1 MKLNS
6 AFFTSLLIFGASQI
20 AMNTEALAT
29 EQESAER
36 WFEVEVI
43 LFKQLGDKSTL
54 NEKFPDN
61 INTTSLPN
69 YPQSFD
75 LLTPYLQPDLT
86 QIKQFMP
93 LCGEQDEQH
102 QYLESLQSVST
113 PFSENIQLIE
123 QVAIFNMPDFSEQD
137 TYIDDITR
145 IDEMK
150 QEGVQNFPNQ
160 PSINQPSIN
169 QPSNIALQQ
178 TETINFEFDLQ
189 EDTLA
194 KPIFSTQN
202 LCVITQSEIDRLFD
216 KEQLTD
222 FKIDAFG
229 VDALPGKLY
238 SAGAHHSESPYLIA
252 DESLLLKDI
261 SQQLHWSKEFKPIL
275 HFGWRQVGLTQN
287 EAIPLKLFAG
297 DHYQYQYQQALTAY
311 QKELE
316 QASEIENNLLK
327 ILTQAQEAQFSNK
340 ALDDKTNIEIVNRKL
355 LVNTKRKQQV
365 LDALLSDIDYSNN
378 SSEIKV
384 IDNPALDSN
393 VITDILNTLD
403 KQTLE
408 ELISANGVE
417 LAIDDKQLALSNKP
431 EEPLQPWFLDG
442 FFKVHLDHYLYIT
455 ADFNVYNQEQTKLVK
470 ADNENTDSKLINFNQ
485 NRRVITGEIHYF
497 DHPYIGMI
505 VQIRRFDPTKPAD
518 EAVSQAI
525 Q

>member
-54 NEKFPDN
+54 KEKFPDN

-93 LCGEQDEQH
+93 LCGEQDKQH
-102 QYLESLQSVST
+102 QYVESLQRVST
-113 PFSENIQLIE
+113 PFPEKMQSIE
-123 QVAIFNMPDFSEQD
+123 QVAIFNMPTFSDHSAFINETNQNS
-137 TYIDDITR
+137 IDVT
-145 IDEMK
+145 
-150 QEGVQNFPNQ
+150 PNDR
-160 PSINQPSIN
+160 SNKN
-169 QPSNIALQQ
+169 TNKNIALQE
-178 TETINFEFDLQ
+178 TEQNEAITFEFDLQ

-202 LCVITQSEIDRLFD
+202 LCVITQTEIDRLFD

-229 VDALPGKLY
+229 VDTLPGKLY

-327 ILTQAQEAQFSNK
+327 ILTQAQDAQFSIK
-340 ALDDKTNIEIVNRKL
+340 ALDDKTNIEIFNRKL

-365 LDALLSDIDYSNN
+365 LDALLSDINYSNN

-384 IDNPALDSN
+384 IDNPAIDSN

>member
-1 MKLNS
+1 MKFNL
-6 AFFTSLLIFGASQI
+6 AFFTSLLIFSASQI

-36 WFEVEVI
+36 WFEIEVI

-54 NEKFPDN
+54 KERFPDD
-61 INTTSLPN
+61 INANSLPN

-75 LLTPYLQPDLT
+75 LLTPYLQPNLT

-113 PFSENIQLIE
+113 PFPEKIQLIE
-123 QVAIFNMPDFSEQD
+123 QVEIFNMPDFSEQD
-137 TYIDDITR
+137 TYNDEITR
-145 IDEMK
+145 IDEMN
-150 QEGVQNFPNQ
+150 QEGVQNLLNQ
-160 PSINQPSIN
+160 PSINQPNEI
-169 QPSNIALQQ
+169 QNIALQQ
-178 TETINFEFDLQ
+178 AEQTQAVSFEFDLQ
-189 EDTLA
+189 KDTLA
-194 KPIFSTQN
+194 KSIFSTQN
-202 LCVITQSEIDRLFD
+202 LCVITQNEIDRLFD
-216 KEQLTD
+216 KKQLTD

-229 VDALPGKLY
+229 VDSLPGKLY
-238 SAGAHHSESPYLIA
+238 PAGSHHSETPYLIA

-261 SQQLHWSKEFKPIL
+261 SQSLRWSKEFKPLL

-297 DHYQYQYQQALTAY
+297 DHYQHQYQQALTAY

-327 ILTQAQEAQFSNK
+327 ILTQAQEALISNQ
-340 ALDDKTNIEIVNRKL
+340 APDDTPNIETVNHELIVK
-355 LVNTKRKQQV
+355 TKRKQQV
-365 LDALLSDIDYSNN
+365 LDALLADIDYTNK
-378 SSEIKV
+378 SSEDKL
-384 IDNPALDSN
+384 IDDNA
-393 VITDILNTLD
+393 ITDIIKTLD

-408 ELISANGVE
+408 DIISTTGAEPSIDDNQ
-417 LAIDDKQLALSNKP
+417 LAINNKP
-431 EEPLQPWFLDG
+431 EKPLQPWFLDG
-442 FFKVHLDHYLYIT
+442 FLKVHLDHYLYIT
-455 ADFNVYNQEQTKLVK
+455 TDFNVYNQEQTKLV
-470 ADNENTDSKLINFNQ
+470 NEGDKNTNSKLINFNQ
-485 NRRVITGEIHYF
+485 NRRVITGEVHYF

>member
-1 MKLNS
+1 MKFNS
-6 AFFTSLLIFGASQI
+6 AFFTSLLIFSASQI

-54 NEKFPDN
+54 KEKFPDD
-61 INTTSLPN
+61 INATSLPN

-75 LLTPYLQPDLT
+75 LLTPYLQPNLT

-93 LCGEQDEQH
+93 LCGEPDEQH
-102 QYLESLQSVST
+102 QYVESLKSTST
-113 PFSENIQLIE
+113 PFPEKMQLIE

-137 TYIDDITR
+137 TYIDEVTR
-145 IDEMK
+145 IDETK
-150 QEGVQNFPNQ
+150 QEGVQNLPNQ
-160 PSINQPSIN
+160 PINNQPS
-169 QPSNIALQQ
+169 SNENITLQQ
-178 TETINFEFDLQ
+178 TEQTEAVTFEFDLQ

-229 VDALPGKLY
+229 VDSLPGKLY
-238 SAGAHHSESPYLIA
+238 PAGAHNEDSPYLIA
-252 DESLLLKDI
+252 DGSLLLKDI
-261 SQQLHWSKEFKPIL
+261 SQSLRWSKTFKPLL

-287 EAIPLKLFAG
+287 EAKPLKLFAG
-297 DHYQYQYQQALTAY
+297 KHYQYQYQQALTAY
-311 QKELE
+311 KKELE
-316 QASEIENNLLK
+316 QANEIENNLLTV
-327 ILTQAQEAQFSNK
+327 LTQAQEAQISNQ
-340 ALDDKTNIEIVNRKL
+340 ALDDTTNIETVNREL
-355 LVNTKRKQQV
+355 LVKTKRKQQV
-365 LDALLSDIDYSNN
+365 LDALLSEIDYTNN
-378 SSEIKV
+378 YSENKV
-384 IDNPALDSN
+384 IDGNA
-393 VITDILNTLD
+393 ITDIINTLD

-408 ELISANGVE
+408 EFISTTGAELTIDDNQ
-417 LAIDDKQLALSNKP
+417 LAINNKP
-431 EEPLQPWFLDG
+431 EKPLQPWFLDG

-455 ADFNVYNQEQTKLVK
+455 TDFNVYNQEQTKLVY
-470 ADNENTDSKLINFNQ
+470 ADDENTNSKLINFNQ